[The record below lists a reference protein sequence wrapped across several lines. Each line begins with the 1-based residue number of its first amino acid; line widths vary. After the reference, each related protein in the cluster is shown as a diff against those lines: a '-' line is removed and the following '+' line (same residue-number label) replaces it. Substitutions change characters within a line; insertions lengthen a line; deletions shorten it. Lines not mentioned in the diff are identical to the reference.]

1 MADFWLV
8 FTKIVKSK
16 FQMKERNEKVSVS
29 TDNYRRHKVQP
40 QHKNLRKL
48 QDRICCW
55 NYFVDDYSHTFMV
68 QPMIMVGAA
77 SSSVC
82 CLAEL
87 TDEGLLLRGATNPD
101 TTDDKRRRITG
112 VNFAILSLYFSDKR
126 KVWRCVHL
134 HFR

>member
-77 SSSVC
+77 SSSV
-82 CLAEL
+82 
-87 TDEGLLLRGATNPD
+87 
-101 TTDDKRRRITG
+101 
-112 VNFAILSLYFSDKR
+112 
-126 KVWRCVHL
+126 
-134 HFR
+134 